1 MTKHLPCSF
10 DQLANSVLGSCFVP
24 QNMGGVNDLFF
35 IRTSALGGD
44 VICDEKGAPESFK
57 LLCPIPLAVGEYGTV
72 VTLTTPYRR
81 LAEPYII
88 ETPLNEDGYPVI
100 SGYQPY
106 GLSTPR
112 LHRIV
117 WETFFGKIP
126 AGMEVNHIDNDRANP
141 RLSNLELL
149 THRENIIKSM
159 REGRAPRRDY
169 KDVTLLCVHKDASIE
184 PVLIKGN
191 QLASLTG
198 SSNCSHFFN
207 NKHRPSINGWYPLI
221 VTKDITKDELTTFLL
236 VHNLTAPRRFKLCW
250 KLLQEVM

>member
-10 DQLANSVLGSCFVP
+10 DQLSNSVLGSCFVP

-35 IRTSALGGD
+35 IRTSALGCD
-44 VICDEKGAPESFK
+44 IICDENGAPESFK

-72 VTLTTPYRR
+72 VTLATPYRR
-81 LAEPYII
+81 LAEPKKI

-100 SGYQPY
+100 SGYQSY

-126 AGMEVNHIDNDRANP
+126 HGLEVNHIDNNRANP
-141 RLSNLELL
+141 RLDNLELL

-159 REGRAPRRDY
+159 REGRKPRCSY
-169 KDVTLLCVHKDASIE
+169 KDRLVLCVHRDTSIA
-184 PVLIKGN
+184 PVLITGN
-191 QLASLTG
+191 KLAKLTK
-198 SSNCSHFFN
+198 SSNCSHFWN
-207 NKHRPSINGWYPLI
+207 HEHRPSLNGWYPI
-221 VTKDITKDELTTFLL
+221 EVTKGITKDDLTTFLL
-236 VHNLTAPRRFKLCW
+236 VHDLASTLRFNLCW
-250 KLLQEVM
+250 KLVQGVN